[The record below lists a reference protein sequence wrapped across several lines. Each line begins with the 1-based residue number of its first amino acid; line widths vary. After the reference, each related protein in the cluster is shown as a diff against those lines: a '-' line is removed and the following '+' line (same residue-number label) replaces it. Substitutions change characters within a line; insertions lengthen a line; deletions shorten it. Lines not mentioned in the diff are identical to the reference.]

1 MNIIDG
7 FQKKYIRVIEKF
19 ITVIG
24 WLFMLGYIVQIILS
38 LLIWIFNS
46 SNFYKQLFILGS
58 IYRTINTLII
68 TIVISLLG
76 FLIMYGW
83 GRYNFKRYAHLKR
96 RKFPDYITIEG
107 IAEYFNLS
115 LEVVES
121 MQNDRIIILEKTI
134 V

>member
-1 MNIIDG
+1 M
-7 FQKKYIRVIEKF
+7 
-19 ITVIG
+19 
-24 WLFMLGYIVQIILS
+24 
-38 LLIWIFNS
+38 
-46 SNFYKQLFILGS
+46 
-58 IYRTINTLII
+58 
-68 TIVISLLG
+68 
-76 FLIMYGW
+76 
-83 GRYNFKRYAHLKR
+83 KR